1 MSPRG
6 PWVPRS
12 DEPPDPEG
20 DPHARHPH
28 HPEPHPVH
36 HRPPD
41 PPGRLARCRVGA
53 EADHRE
59 VEKLCKQFERTGDG
73 AHKTK
78 RKLVDRMITEHVRR
92 HVKEEEGELFP
103 ILRQHL
109 GRKRL
114 VELGGLLTE
123 AKRGAPTRPHPRSP
137 DTPPSTLLPNAVAG
151 AVDKARDLVGSMT
164 SR

>member
-1 MSPRG
+1 MPATRTTPSRTPSTTGRRTRRAASPDA
-6 PWVPRS
+6 VS
-12 DEPPDPEG
+12 
-20 DPHARHPH
+20 
-28 HPEPHPVH
+28 V
-36 HRPPD
+36 
-41 PPGRLARCRVGA
+41 LK
-53 EADHRE
+53 ADHRE
-59 VEKLCKQFERTGDG
+59 VEKLFTQFERTGDG

-123 AKRGAPTRPHPRSP
+123 AKRGAPARPHPRSP
-137 DTPPSTLLPNAVAG
+137 DTPPANLLPNAVAG